1 MLSQCSSNVL
11 LYAYFEVSFS
21 ETLSHAY
28 IKVPSLDVSQ
38 TVDNVLTINAFFPN
52 HVTIITPFSTR
63 VKRKGIQKTMI

>member
-11 LYAYFEVSFS
+11 LYADFEVSFS

-38 TVDNVLTINAFFPN
+38 TVDNVLTINAFFSN
-52 HVTIITPFSTR
+52 HVIIITSFSIR
-63 VKRKGIQKTMI
+63 VNRKGIQKTMI